1 MPERSR
7 KKKPRD
13 VNELAARILAE
24 ATGDEATAEEQ
35 EPATPEKNAAAVELG
50 RRGGL
55 KGGKARAANLTPE
68 QRSEIARA
76 AASARWKKST

>member
-24 ATGDEATAEEQ
+24 ATDDEAAP
-35 EPATPEKNAAAVELG
+35 EPAPEKPEKNAAAVELG

-55 KGGKARAANLTPE
+55 KGGKARADKMTPE
-68 QRSEIARA
+68 QRSEIARRA
-76 AASARWKKST
+76 ARARWG